1 MARPDAAATPR
12 KESAPRREIAFDSI
26 FSLMP
31 NPPYSVLPGFSITED
46 SCAKLTPT
54 ARRWFL
60 SSDAFEALC
69 RMRSELFVAMESE
82 RLKAQKGLA
91 PG

>member
-1 MARPDAAATPR
+1 MARPDAAANPK

-46 SCAKLTPT
+46 LCA
-54 ARRWFL
+54 L
-60 SSDAFEALC
+60 S
-69 RMRSELFVAMESE
+69 
-82 RLKAQKGLA
+82 
-91 PG
+91 